1 MYQATSTWA
10 NCSAHITTNRN
21 RSKIYEGNQ
30 VYLKDKQHFEIEL
43 YNPTQFRVLAKI
55 SINGRSI
62 SNSGIVLRPAER
74 VYLERFIDD
83 KNKFLFETYEV
94 EDTKESKEAIS
105 KNGLIE
111 VSFYPEISTNNSY
124 NGCYTFTT
132 HNPFNTPFTVG
143 GSGDYIIGNPYT
155 INCDGIVGAN
165 YSTCVSDNV
174 SFGGTTS
181 NTVSYFT
188 NTSSFENKSLETG
201 RIEKGKSS
209 NQSFKITSGNFSW
222 AESNTVSYRILPESS
237 RPVEMSGIR
246 NYCSGCGTRIKKSSW
261 KFCPSCGEKI

>member
-21 RSKIYEGNQ
+21 RSKIYEENQ

-43 YNPTQFRVLAKI
+43 HNPTQFRVLAKI
-55 SINGRSI
+55 SINGRGI
-62 SNSGIVLRPAER
+62 SDSGIVLRPAER
-74 VYLERFIDD
+74 IYLERFIDD

-94 EDTKESKEAIS
+94 EDTNESKEAIS

-111 VSFYPEISTNNSY
+111 ISFYPEISSY

-132 HNPFNTPFTVG
+132 HNPFNTPFTNG

-155 INCDGIVGAN
+155 INCDGIIGTGAN
-165 YSTCVSDNV
+165 YSTCVSDNI

-181 NTVSYFT
+181 NNISYFT
-188 NTSSFENKSLETG
+188 NTSVSGNKSLETG
-201 RIEKGKSS
+201 RVEKGKSS
-209 NQSFKITSGNFSW
+209 NQSFKKTSGNFSW
-222 AESNTVSYRILPESS
+222 TPSNSVCYKILPESLK
-237 RPVEMSGIR
+237 PIEMSQIR

-261 KFCPSCGEKI
+261 KFCPSCGGKI